1 MDEEEVNKLN
11 DLNKNIIEEVTSKIS
26 CDAVM
31 EKVADLDT
39 IMEEVTECIRTPK
52 ATLYEQN
59 KTPGESIYWE
69 PHVEGIPIPVEWA
82 YYDTIDEALDMYT
95 KYAEMDSFEYKKEGQ
110 RLTKSG
116 AVQHKYIYCNKEGVP
131 KGINFDTLDPEYSDK
146 QKRNTIS
153 CNKLQS
159 SYKIS

>member
-11 DLNKNIIEEVTSKIS
+11 DLNKDIIEEVTSKIS

-39 IMEEVTECIRTPK
+39 VMEEVT
-52 ATLYEQN
+52 
-59 KTPGESIYWE
+59 
-69 PHVEGIPIPVEWA
+69 EGIPIPVKGT
-82 YYDTIDEALDMYT
+82 YYDIIDEALDMYT
-95 KYAEMDSFEYKKEGQ
+95 KYAEMAGFEIKKGGQ

-131 KGINFDTLDPEYSDK
+131 KGINVDTLDPEYNGK
-146 QKRNTIS
+146 PKRNTTTHVIG
-153 CNKLQS
+153 CKAHIRLVRNTVNGRYKL
-159 SYKIS
+159 